1 MSTVDNDAG
10 RAEADAPPPLLLR
23 SVPAGPGRDVLAP
36 LLCGARS
43 ATDPPDWYQEGE
55 VFTLADATSAT
66 TDPVGVAH
74 ARAVGDGWVVELR
87 ALTVAPAHRGRGHSR
102 RLLDEVA
109 DALRASGARYLTAA
123 VPDDAIDRME
133 LLRQAGFRDAMV
145 ERGATS
151 RIGDTDTAGDL
162 VWFEQEL

>member
-1 MSTVDNDAG
+1 
-10 RAEADAPPPLLLR
+10 
-23 SVPAGPGRDVLAP
+23 VLAQF
-36 LLCGARS
+36 LCGAGS

-55 VFTLADATSAT
+55 VFTLADAASST

-87 ALTVAPAHRGRGHSR
+87 ALTVAPAHRGRGHGR

-109 DALRASGARYLTAA
+109 NALRASGARHLTAA

-133 LLRQAGFRDAMV
+133 LLRQAGFRDATV
-145 ERGATS
+145 DRGATS
-151 RIGDTDTAGDL
+151 RADDADTARDL